1 MLITL
6 RMLLKARANSKIN
19 IVNDQISGW
28 AKRVHSKFGALT
40 DDPVLQKMPDDMIKV
55 FGAMETITVSEL
67 K

>member
-1 MLITL
+1 MAE
-6 RMLLKARANSKIN
+6 KYKKIN

-40 DDPVLQKMPDDMIKV
+40 DDSVLQKMPDDMVKV
-55 FGAMETITVSEL
+55 FQAMENVTVTEL